1 MIGLESWVGDAL
13 TSSMLVAIPVA
24 MLAGVVS
31 FVSPCVLPLLPGYL
45 SYASGLGAAEIAS
58 GEGPRRLLIGGSL
71 GFVLG
76 FSGVFVLT
84 GAAIGAASCGVGRRI
99 LESKIVP
106 LLSLC
111 VDANGDLDIPGLRES
126 VYAGF
131 EVAKSVPVLG
141 GIISVDVQ
149 DARDFFATLP
159 EQS

>member
-1 MIGLESWVGDAL
+1 MKVPEFMDSLCTWARTGL
-13 TSSMLVAIPVA
+13 
-24 MLAGVVS
+24 
-31 FVSPCVLPLLPGYL
+31 
-45 SYASGLGAAEIAS
+45 ASKCTN
-58 GEGPRRLLIGGSL
+58 
-71 GFVLG
+71 
-76 FSGVFVLT
+76 VLT

-111 VDANGDLDIPGLRES
+111 VDANGDIDIPGLRES